1 MSGRKTN
8 AAAGRDYR
16 PAAAAHLKRAASSD
30 TGTVTA
36 ETALV
41 LPVVVLLLAA
51 LAFAAGAFA
60 AQGRLQVAARDAARE
75 LARGEGP
82 ARAEQIAAQ
91 TAGPGSRVKISG
103 AEAVTVHISREYAP
117 LKGWPGLRLDASAT
131 ALRET
136 APPPGGAP

>member
-1 MSGRKTN
+1 M
-8 AAAGRDYR
+8 
-16 PAAAAHLKRAASSD
+16 KRAATSD

-91 TAGPGSRVKISG
+91 TAEPGSRVKSNRVKISG
-103 AEAVTVHISREYAP
+103 GESVTVHISREYAP

-136 APPPGGAP
+136 APPPGGTP